1 MYEIETGHKVP
12 KQRRKAGSV
21 PKAVQQAFNDY
32 AEAYKAVYGVR
43 PLSYTYDA
51 ATKFIRIENSGGVSL
66 SRLREMTKQL
76 RYRKG

>member
-1 MYEIETGHKVP
+1 MYEIQNGHKMP

-32 AEAYKAVYGVR
+32 ADAYKAVYGVS
-43 PLSYTYDA
+43 PLSYAYDV
-51 ATKFIRIENSGGVSL
+51 ATKFIRIEGATGCSL
-66 SRLREMTKQL
+66 KILRERTKQL